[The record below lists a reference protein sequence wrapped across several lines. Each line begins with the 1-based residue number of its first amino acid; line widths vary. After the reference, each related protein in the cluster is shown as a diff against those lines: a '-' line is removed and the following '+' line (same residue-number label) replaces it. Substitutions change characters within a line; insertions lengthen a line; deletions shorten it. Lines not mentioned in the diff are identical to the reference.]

1 MRTDVVVVG
10 AGPAGLVLAW
20 LLQRAGVATVVVESQ
35 RQDELGTA
43 PKAGIVEHRTVQML
57 TAEGLGGTVLPF
69 AAENRR
75 CEFRTADEST
85 VVDYAELTGGRPHYV
100 FPQHELV
107 ARVAASFRDE
117 GGTVLFEQRVT
128 AVEQDAHEARVTT
141 TGPAGPRE
149 LVADVVVGCDGAGS
163 TVARSLEG
171 AVARHDRRHP
181 MRWLVISAAMP
192 PLVDHTIYAAHPRG
206 YAAHMRRLP
215 EVTRLYLEVP
225 GDQSPGDW
233 PVPRLRDELE
243 RRLGVPGALAGVEL
257 PEVDVLDLRVR
268 VTTPMQHGRVFLV
281 GDAAHLVTPAGG
293 KGMNLALGDAVELAH
308 GLIERCG
315 SRRDGARA
323 DAYSATRLPVIWRT
337 EAFSDWFLRVI
348 SAPPGT
354 ADQRDGF
361 GLGLREGWVTA
372 LQRDPLLRRWFAHA
386 YAGVDPDPDAQA

>member
-20 LLQRAGVATVVVESQ
+20 LLQRAGVATVVVEAQ
-35 RQDELGTA
+35 TRDGLGA
-43 PKAGIVEHRTVQML
+43 LPKAGIVEHRTVALL
-57 TAEGLGGTVLPF
+57 TAEGLGGAVLPF

-75 CEFRTADEST
+75 CEFRTADESV

-107 ARVAASFRDE
+107 GRVADSFLER
-117 GGTVLFEQRVT
+117 GGTALFAHRVT
-128 AVEQDAHEARVTT
+128 AVDQDADGARVTAQ
-141 TGPAGPRE
+141 GPDGPRE
-149 LVADVVVGCDGAGS
+149 LTAEVVVGCDGAGS
-163 TVARSLEG
+163 VVARSVAD
-171 AVARHDRRHP
+171 AVGVHDRRHP
-181 MRWLVISAAMP
+181 MRWLVISAATP

-206 YAAHMRRLP
+206 YAAHMRRRP
-215 EVTRLYLEVP
+215 DVTRLYLEIP
-225 GDQSPGDW
+225 GDESPADW
-233 PVPRLRDELE
+233 PVPRLREELGL
-243 RRLGVPGALAGVEL
+243 RLGVGPALDGVEL

-293 KGMNLALGDAVELAH
+293 KGMNLAIGDAVELAH
-308 GLIERCG
+308 GLVERHG
-315 SRRDGARA
+315 GDGTRA
-323 DAYSATRLPVIWRT
+323 AAYSATRLPVIWRT

-354 ADQRDGF
+354 GDQRDGF
-361 GLGLREGWVTA
+361 GLGLREGWVSA

-386 YAGVDPDPDAQA
+386 YAGVDPEA